1 MNIKK
6 TLANKNMKIKVIPKK
21 MILYK
26 IRMLNYNKRANKSIK
41 QTKNNCNCI
50 NNKFMNKLAN

>member
-41 QTKNNCNCI
+41 QTQNNCNCI
-50 NNKFMNKLAN
+50 NNRFMNKLAN